1 MDLVGHMKHMRD
13 SCYPAFISCEQAAP
27 QSNVKEKTEGK
38 REINIH
44 KRRVQCIE
52 KAQKKRRR
60 RRRRM
65 KRRRR
70 GIPKIEKEM
79 QSILALSARHRSEQT
94 TTDLFKLLL
103 LKPKLK
109 RKRNH
114 TRFKKH
120 PQVSGEN

>member
-1 MDLVGHMKHMRD
+1 MDLVGHMKHTRD
-13 SCYPAFISCEQAAP
+13 PCYPAFILYEQAAP
-27 QSNVKEKTEGK
+27 QSNVKEKTEKK

-60 RRRRM
+60 RRM
-65 KRRRR
+65 ERRRR

-103 LKPKLK
+103 LKPKPK